1 MNFPS
6 AFLSLV
12 VLISLAPLLMV
23 GCMTPSA
30 PPNPGGV
37 IQVWVEAL
45 SVRVLRNGQTL
56 SVIKP
61 KMPRVEHWKLVQ
73 NDTAIVIKSRASNVG
88 PAAVELFDIGTGA
101 LIDSLMSH
109 SLYTGQPAWARGLED
124 H

>member
-1 MNFPS
+1 MNFLS
-6 AFLSLV
+6 AFLSRV
-12 VLISLAPLLMV
+12 GLICLAPLLMV

-37 IQVWVEAL
+37 IQVWVEKS

-73 NDTAIVIKSRASNVG
+73 NDTAIVIKSRASSAG
-88 PAAVELFDIGTGA
+88 PATIELFDISSGA
-101 LIDSLMSH
+101 LIDSLMAH

>member
-1 MNFPS
+1 MNFLS
-6 AFLSLV
+6 AFLSRV
-12 VLISLAPLLMV
+12 ALICLTPLLMV
-23 GCMTPSA
+23 GCMSPSA

-37 IQVWVEAL
+37 IQVWVEKS

-61 KMPRVEHWKLVQ
+61 RMPRVEHWKLVQ
-73 NDTAIVIKSRASNVG
+73 NDTAIVIKSRASNAS
-88 PAAVELFDIGTGA
+88 PAAVELFDINTGA
-101 LIDSLMSH
+101 LIDSLMAS

>member
-1 MNFPS
+1 MNFLS
-6 AFLSLV
+6 AFLSPV
-12 VLISLAPLLMV
+12 ALISLAPLMV

-37 IQVWVEAL
+37 IQVWVEKS

-61 KMPRVEHWKLVQ
+61 RMARVERWKLVQ
-73 NDTAIVIKSRASNVG
+73 NDTAIVIKSRTSNAG
-88 PAAVELFDIGTGA
+88 PAAVELFDINTGA
-101 LIDSLMSH
+101 LIDSLMAF